1 MGRVWMTLGVCLVL
15 TLLRMASGMPALL
28 DPMGP
33 PGTHRGL
40 YQVTDLVGLYQVS
53 SLEPDSDPI
62 SYLRGLDDP
71 PEVTLADEWEEPA
84 VTSSAPTLSTPAP
97 SPPAPGTPPPTPA
110 EGPMTPGTITGIV
123 IAALFVTG
131 VVGIMAVSFARPEW
145 VKCFTRVTPHGMP

>member
-1 MGRVWMTLGVCLVL
+1 MTRGVCLVL

-33 PGTHRGL
+33 PETHRGL